1 MSPAL
6 IFQLTVA
13 WLRSDGDAGDQ
24 GWWSIQF
31 ASLRFEPSPQLE
43 RTPPMS
49 AYFVM
54 IREQTIDPVTLAD
67 YGPRASLAAQGHPL
81 KPLATYGT
89 LDQLEGDPIEGAVI
103 LEFPDMAAAR
113 AWYDSPSYQAAVK
126 FRHAGSKST
135 AFFIEGL

>member
-1 MSPAL
+1 MTA
-6 IFQLTVA
+6 
-13 WLRSDGDAGDQ
+13 
-24 GWWSIQF
+24 
-31 ASLRFEPSPQLE
+31 
-43 RTPPMS
+43 MS

-54 IREQTIDPVTLAD
+54 IREKTIDSAALAD

-126 FRHAGSKST
+126 FRHAGSKSK
-135 AFFIEGL
+135 AFFLEGLWNA